1 MDLTDYIPALR
12 LEIETLTRAVVPANL
27 SVPVAACPGW
37 SLADLLWHV
46 GEVHHFWTEIVAGEL
61 QDPDQVV
68 RAVRPDDAD
77 LRSWSGSVAERLINV
92 LAKSNPRT
100 TVWTWSDQHDIA
112 FVYRR
117 MTQETAVHLWDV
129 QEAVGNP
136 TDIDIDVA
144 TDGIGEFIEFMVPD
158 GSPITERLAIQATD
172 SGTYWTLGPGH
183 DAVATIA
190 GPASDLLLALWRRL
204 PLAVVTITG
213 DHQSA
218 DRFVNRT
225 DLN

>member
-1 MDLTDYIPALR
+1 MER
-12 LEIETLTRAVVPANL
+12 LTRVASSHNL
-27 SVPVAACPGW
+27 SLLVAACPGW
-37 SLADLLWHV
+37 SLGDLLWHV

-77 LRSWSGSVAERLINV
+77 LLPWFHRVAGRLIIV
-92 LAKSNPRT
+92 LMESNPKT
-100 TVWTWSDQHDIA
+100 IVWTWSDQHDVA

-117 MTQETAVHLWDV
+117 MAQETTVHRWDF
-129 QEAVGNP
+129 ENTVGNP
-136 TDIDIDVA
+136 TDIEIDLA
-144 TDGIGEFIEFMVPD
+144 TDGIGEFVEFMVPD
-158 GSPITERLAIQATD
+158 GPPLTDRIAIQATD
-172 SGTYWTLGPGH
+172 SEVYWKLGPGR
-183 DAVATIA
+183 DADATIA

-204 PLAVVTITG
+204 PLEVLTITG

-218 DRFVNRT
+218 DRFMNRT